1 MILYHGSNVK
11 IATIDLSKSM
21 RGKYFG
27 QGFYLS
33 ADRKQAEEMAVFK
46 AMQFDG
52 APVVTSFE
60 FDERNL
66 NCETLKVKVFEEYNR
81 EWAEFV
87 FANRN
92 NRTDAPIHDYD
103 VVYGP
108 IADDKV
114 GVQIRNLI
122 EKNITIEV
130 FLERLKYIKGITFQY
145 YFGTQKAISL
155 LKCL

>member
-1 MILYHGSNVK
+1 MILYHGSNVE
-11 IATIDLSKSM
+11 IAAIDLNRSM
-21 RGKYFG
+21 RGKDFG

-33 ADRKQAEEMAVFK
+33 ADKKQAEGMAVFK

-52 APVVTSFE
+52 TPVVTAFE
-60 FDERNL
+60 FDEQAL
-66 NCETLKVKVFEEYNR
+66 ADTSLKTKYFDEYSL

-92 NRTDAPIHDYD
+92 NQSDVSIHDYD
-103 VVYGP
+103 IVYGP

-145 YFGTQKAISL
+145 YFGTPKAISL
-155 LKCL
+155 LKRL

>member
-1 MILYHGSNVK
+1 VILYHGSNVG
-11 IATIDLSKSM
+11 IDSIDLSKSM
-21 RGKYFG
+21 RGKDFG

-33 ADRKQAEEMAVFK
+33 ADKKQAEEMAVFK

-52 APVVTSFE
+52 TPVVTTFE
-60 FDERNL
+60 FNEQML
-66 NCETLKVKVFEEYNR
+66 VSASLKTKYFDGYSL

-92 NRTDAPIHDYD
+92 NQSDVPIHDYD

-145 YFGTQKAISL
+145 YFGTQQAISL
-155 LKCL
+155 LKRL